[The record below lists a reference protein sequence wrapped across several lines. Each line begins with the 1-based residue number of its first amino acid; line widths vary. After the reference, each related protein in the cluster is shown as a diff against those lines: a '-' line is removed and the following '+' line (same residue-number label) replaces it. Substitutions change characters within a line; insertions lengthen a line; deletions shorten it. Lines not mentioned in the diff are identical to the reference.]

1 MREAVERAF
10 RQVTGHDNEW
20 MFSGWGADLSEAE
33 LAVTEDRLPRPRVI
47 AAAARAV
54 AEQAGA
60 VIGTDL
66 DPEAPER
73 GWEIHEPDDRL
84 RIELTQLR
92 RWKAEAMTVLGEWD
106 KVHAALGKPGQL
118 GESMALASLAE
129 INPLIAAPPAPAV
142 PVERPVVVDDGEVTL
157 TTEGDRYRLTVA
169 TNEAGDAVSHL
180 LTHAEVLAL
189 LGAAVP
195 VEQAGRRELD
205 VTALP
210 EWTAFIAAHD
220 AATAVTTPQP
230 GVQPEGA
237 SAARTALI
245 HAAHRLARAAAAPSP
260 ATEPEPPMWSGSS
273 PIDAMTPGWGQES
286 DPCYLGGWRC
296 SVCPVCPYNPAFT
309 EAERNAAIAARTP
322 PPPAAPAV
330 SPEPERDEP

>member
-142 PVERPVVVDDGEVTL
+142 PVGVCEYIVTGD
-157 TTEGDRYRLTVA
+157 EGTSYCSLAEQSRL
-169 TNEAGDAVSHL
+169 
-180 LTHAEVLAL
+180 
-189 LGAAVP
+189 P
-195 VEQAGRRELD
+195 VEQAGRRIED
-205 VTALP
+205 LP
-210 EWTAFIAAHD
+210 EWAALVEAVND
-220 AATAVTTPQP
+220 DGGTVANYRATVTGRAASLTRAV
-230 GVQPEGA
+230 
-237 SAARTALI
+237 RAL
-245 HAAHRLARAAAAPSP
+245 AAAPSP
-260 ATEPEPPMWSGSS
+260 ATEPGPPNKRRDDWVA
-273 PIDAMTPGWGQES
+273 I
-286 DPCYLGGWRC
+286 
-296 SVCPVCPYNPAFT
+296 PAWL
-309 EAERNAAIAARTP
+309 A
-322 PPPAAPAV
+322 AAPAV
-330 SPEPERDEP
+330 SPEPERDGPLNAYEDTDGPSGEDAVRERQYERDHGIEP

>member
-142 PVERPVVVDDGEVTL
+142 PVE
-157 TTEGDRYRLTVA
+157 
-169 TNEAGDAVSHL
+169 
-180 LTHAEVLAL
+180 
-189 LGAAVP
+189 
-195 VEQAGRRELD
+195 QAGRRIED
-205 VTALP
+205 LP
-210 EWTAFIAAHD
+210 EWAALVEAVND
-220 AATAVTTPQP
+220 DGGTVANYRATVTGRAASLTRAV
-230 GVQPEGA
+230 
-237 SAARTALI
+237 RAL
-245 HAAHRLARAAAAPSP
+245 AAAPSP
-260 ATEPEPPMWSGSS
+260 ATEPGPPNKRRDDWVA
-273 PIDAMTPGWGQES
+273 I
-286 DPCYLGGWRC
+286 
-296 SVCPVCPYNPAFT
+296 PAWL
-309 EAERNAAIAARTP
+309 A
-322 PPPAAPAV
+322 AAPAV
-330 SPEPERDEP
+330 SPEPERDGPLNAYEDTDGPSGEDAVRERQYERDHGIEP